1 MNKNKQ
7 KTMVMNKTKVVQH
20 DQIRSQQPEF
30 LIPIDSSRYHIIAD
44 DVIKLSKTWVF
55 TGVLKHLSIMISF
68 QPRYKWGLFCVSS
81 EAIVILSQDD
91 SSVWSLGSTRLI
103 HHIVTGRILAW
114 RSWLGLT
121 TTPSSLPSNLT
132 KICIFF
138 SAH

>member
-55 TGVLKHLSIMISF
+55 TGVLKHLSILTSF
-68 QPRYKWGLFCVSS
+68 QPRNK
-81 EAIVILSQDD
+81 
-91 SSVWSLGSTRLI
+91 
-103 HHIVTGRILAW
+103 
-114 RSWLGLT
+114 
-121 TTPSSLPSNLT
+121 
-132 KICIFF
+132 
-138 SAH
+138 